1 MLQETGRNN
10 DLFVVAACLFLTNRG
25 VLGMIEIQN
34 ISKIYPGAKV
44 KALDDVS
51 LTIPSGEFFGL
62 LGPNGAGKT
71 TLISILSTLL
81 LPAEGQILIDGEVLS
96 RQRGD
101 IKRKLALITQHI
113 SLRNDMNLDQIMEL
127 QGRLYAMPKAEIR
140 QRSEDLLSFCGLLE
154 HRKKIVRKLSGGMKR
169 KLMLCRALLTSPEI
183 LILDEPTIGL
193 DPASRR
199 QMWDLLKTLNRQ
211 GMTILL
217 TTHYID
223 EAQYLCQRIAM
234 IEKGQVA
241 RLDTPAALIR
251 ELGEVAID
259 EFDGDHTKS
268 AFFNHKEAALE
279 YAATLENKFVLRNTT
294 LEDVFLHLVGHGLGG
309 KA

>member
-1 MLQETGRNN
+1 
-10 DLFVVAACLFLTNRG
+10 
-25 VLGMIEIQN
+25 MIEIQN
-34 ISKIYPGAKV
+34 ISKIYPGAKG

-81 LPAEGQILIDGEVLS
+81 LPAEGKILIDGEVLS
-96 RQRGD
+96 RKRSD
-101 IKRKLALITQHI
+101 IKGKLALITQHN

-127 QGRLYAMPKAEIR
+127 QGRLYAMPKAEIKK
-140 QRSEDLLSFCGLLE
+140 RSEELLAFCGLLE

-169 KLMLCRALLTSPEI
+169 KLMLCRALLTEPEI

-199 QMWDLLKTLNRQ
+199 QMWDLLKSLNRQ

-223 EAQYLCQRIAM
+223 EAQYLCQRIAL
-234 IEKGQVA
+234 IEKGKVA
-241 RLDTPAALIR
+241 RLDTPDALIQ

-268 AFFNHKEAALE
+268 AFFADKEAALQ
-279 YAATLENKFVLRNTT
+279 YASSLDNRFMLRNTT
-294 LEDVFLHLVGHGLGG
+294 LEDVFLNVVGHGLGG
-309 KA
+309 K

>member
-1 MLQETGRNN
+1 
-10 DLFVVAACLFLTNRG
+10 
-25 VLGMIEIQN
+25 MIEIQN
-34 ISKIYPGAKV
+34 ISKIYPGAKG

-96 RQRGD
+96 RKRSD
-101 IKRKLALITQHI
+101 IKGKLALITQHN

-127 QGRLYAMPKAEIR
+127 QGRLYAMPKAEIKK
-140 QRSEDLLSFCGLLE
+140 RSEELLAFCGLLE

-169 KLMLCRALLTSPEI
+169 KLMLCRALLTEPEI

-199 QMWDLLKTLNRQ
+199 QMWDLLKSLNRQ

-223 EAQYLCQRIAM
+223 EAQYLCQRIAL
-234 IEKGQVA
+234 IEKGKVA
-241 RLDTPAALIR
+241 RLDTPDALIQ

-268 AFFNHKEAALE
+268 AFFADKEAALQ
-279 YAATLENKFVLRNTT
+279 YASSLDNRFMLRNTT
-294 LEDVFLHLVGHGLGG
+294 LEDVFLNVVGHGLGG
-309 KA
+309 K

>member
-1 MLQETGRNN
+1 
-10 DLFVVAACLFLTNRG
+10 
-25 VLGMIEIQN
+25 MIEIQHV
-34 ISKIYPGAKV
+34 SKIYPQAKN

-51 LTIPSGEFFGL
+51 LTIESGEFFGL

-81 LPAEGQILIDGEVLS
+81 LPTEGEVRIGGEKLT
-96 RQRGD
+96 RQRQD
-101 IKRKLALITQHI
+101 IKRKLSLITQHN
-113 SLRNDMNLDQIMEL
+113 SLRGDMTLDEIMEL
-127 QGRLYAMPKAEIR
+127 HARLYFLDLKQARK
-140 QRSEDLLSFCGLLE
+140 RSEELLTFCGLVD
-154 HRKKIVRKLSGGMKR
+154 HRKKTVRKLSGGMKR
-169 KLMLCRALLTSPEI
+169 KLMLCRALLTEPEI

-199 QMWDLLKTLNRQ
+199 QMWDLLRTLNRQ

-223 EAQYLCQRIAM
+223 EAQNLCGRIAL

-241 RLDTPAALIR
+241 RLDTPTNLIC

-268 AFFNHKEAALE
+268 AFFAQKEDALA
-279 YAATLENKFVLRNTT
+279 YASRLENKFMLRSTT
-294 LEDVFLHLVGHGLGG
+294 LEDVFLNVVGRGLGV
-309 KA
+309 

>member
-1 MLQETGRNN
+1 
-10 DLFVVAACLFLTNRG
+10 
-25 VLGMIEIQN
+25 MIEIQH
-34 ISKIYPGAKV
+34 ISKIYPEAKN

-51 LTIPSGEFFGL
+51 LTIESGEFFGL

-81 LPAEGQILIDGEVLS
+81 LPTEGQVCIGGEVLT
-96 RQRGD
+96 RQRRD
-101 IKRKLALITQHI
+101 IKRKLALITQHN
-113 SLRNDMNLDQIMEL
+113 SLRGDMTLDQIMEL
-127 QGRLYAMPKAEIR
+127 QGRLYFMDIKYVR
-140 QRSEDLLSFCGLLE
+140 KRSEELLAFCGLLE
-154 HRKKIVRKLSGGMKR
+154 HRKKTVRKLSGGMKR
-169 KLMLCRALLTSPEI
+169 KLMLCRALLTEPEI

-199 QMWDLLKTLNRQ
+199 QMWDLLRTLNRQ

-223 EAQYLCQRIAM
+223 EAQYLCNRIAL
-234 IEKGQVA
+234 IEKGHVA
-241 RLDTPAALIR
+241 RLETPGELIR

-268 AFFNHKEAALE
+268 AFFSDKETALA
-279 YAATLENKFVLRNTT
+279 YAAGLENKFMVRSTT
-294 LEDVFLHLVGHGLGG
+294 LEDVFLNVVGHGLG
-309 KA
+309 AN

>member
-1 MLQETGRNN
+1 
-10 DLFVVAACLFLTNRG
+10 
-25 VLGMIEIQN
+25 MIEIQN
-34 ISKIYPGAKV
+34 ISKIYPGAKG
-44 KALDDVS
+44 KALDNVS

-96 RQRGD
+96 RKRGD
-101 IKRKLALITQHI
+101 IKGKLALITQHN

-127 QGRLYAMPKAEIR
+127 QGRLYAMPRAEIKK
-140 QRSEDLLSFCGLLE
+140 RSEELLAFCGLLE

-199 QMWDLLKTLNRQ
+199 QMWDLLKSLNRQ

-223 EAQYLCQRIAM
+223 EAQYLCQRIAL
-234 IEKGQVA
+234 IEKGKVA
-241 RLDTPAALIR
+241 RLDTPVALIR

-268 AFFNHKEAALE
+268 AFFPAKEQALE
-279 YAATLENKFVLRNTT
+279 YAATLDNKFMLRNTT
-294 LEDVFLHLVGHGLGG
+294 LEDVFLNVVGHGLGG
-309 KA
+309 K

>member
-1 MLQETGRNN
+1 
-10 DLFVVAACLFLTNRG
+10 
-25 VLGMIEIQN
+25 MIEIDN
-34 ISKIYPGAKV
+34 ISKVYPNAKV
-44 KALDDVS
+44 KALDGVS
-51 LTIPSGEFFGL
+51 LTIHSGEFFGL

-81 LPAEGQILIDGEVLS
+81 LPSEGEIRIDGQVLS

-101 IKRKLALITQHI
+101 IKRKLSLITQHN
-113 SLRNDMNLDQIMEL
+113 SLRNDMTLNQIMEL
-127 QGRLYAMPKAEIR
+127 QGRLYAIPKDVIR
-140 QRSEDLLSFCGLLE
+140 QKSEELLSFCGLLE

-169 KLMLCRALLTSPEI
+169 KLMLCRALLTQPEI

-199 QMWDLLKTLNRQ
+199 QMWDLLKSLNRQ

-223 EAQYLCQRIAM
+223 EAQYLCQRIGL
-234 IEKGQVA
+234 IDKGKAV
-241 RLDTPAALIR
+241 RLAAPEELIR

-259 EFDGDHTKS
+259 EFDGDRTVS
-268 AFFNHKEAALE
+268 SFFPDKDAALSF
-279 YAATLENKFVLRNTT
+279 ASGLQNKFVLRSTT
-294 LEDVFLHLVGHGLGG
+294 LEDVFLNVVGTGLGVKG
-309 KA
+309 

>member
-1 MLQETGRNN
+1 
-10 DLFVVAACLFLTNRG
+10 
-25 VLGMIEIQN
+25 MIEIQN
-34 ISKIYPGAKV
+34 VSKVYPGAKV
-44 KALDDVS
+44 KAVDGVS

-71 TLISILSTLL
+71 TMISMLSTLL
-81 LPAEGQILIDGEVLS
+81 IPNEGQILIDGEVLD

-101 IKRKLALITQHI
+101 IKRKLSLITQHN
-113 SLRNDMNLDQIMEL
+113 SLRNDMTLDQIMEL
-127 QGRLYAMPKAEIR
+127 QGRLYAMPRAEIKR
-140 QRSEDLLSFCGLLE
+140 RSEELLSFCGLLE

-169 KLMLCRALLTSPEI
+169 KLMLCRALLTEPEI

-223 EAQYLCQRIAM
+223 EAQYLCQRIAL
-234 IEKGQVA
+234 IEQGKVA
-241 RLDTPAALIR
+241 RLDTPDALIR

-259 EFDGDHTKS
+259 KFDGDHTKS
-268 AFFNHKEAALE
+268 AFFAQKEDALR
-279 YAATLENKFVLRNTT
+279 YAAGLQNKFVLRNTT
-294 LEDVFLHLVGHGLGG
+294 LEDVFLNVAGRGLEG
-309 KA
+309 K

>member
-1 MLQETGRNN
+1 
-10 DLFVVAACLFLTNRG
+10 
-25 VLGMIEIQN
+25 MIEIQN
-34 ISKIYPGAKV
+34 VSKVYPGAKV
-44 KALDDVS
+44 KAVDGVS

-71 TLISILSTLL
+71 TMIGMLSTLL
-81 LPAEGQILIDGEVLS
+81 IPNEGQILIDGEVLD

-101 IKRKLALITQHI
+101 IKRKLSLITQHN
-113 SLRNDMNLDQIMEL
+113 SLRNDMTLDQIMEL
-127 QGRLYAMPKAEIR
+127 QGRLYAMPKAEIKHR
-140 QRSEDLLSFCGLLE
+140 TEELLSFCGLLE

-169 KLMLCRALLTSPEI
+169 KLMLCRALLTEPEI

-223 EAQYLCQRIAM
+223 EAQYLCQRIAL
-234 IEKGQVA
+234 IEQGKVA
-241 RLDTPAALIR
+241 RLDTPDALIR

-268 AFFNHKEAALE
+268 AFFAQKEDALH
-279 YAATLENKFVLRNTT
+279 YAAGLHNKFVLRNTT
-294 LEDVFLHLVGHGLGG
+294 LEDVFLNVAGRGLEG
-309 KA
+309 K

>member
-1 MLQETGRNN
+1 
-10 DLFVVAACLFLTNRG
+10 
-25 VLGMIEIQN
+25 MIEIQN
-34 ISKIYPGAKV
+34 ISKIYPGAKG

-96 RQRGD
+96 RKRGD
-101 IKRKLALITQHI
+101 IKRKLALITQHN

-127 QGRLYAMPKAEIR
+127 QGRLYAMPRGEIKSK
-140 QRSEDLLSFCGLLE
+140 SEELLAFCGLLE

-169 KLMLCRALLTSPEI
+169 KLMLCRALLTEPEI

-223 EAQYLCQRIAM
+223 EAQYLCQRIAL
-234 IEKGQVA
+234 IEQGKVA
-241 RLDTPAALIR
+241 RLDTPDALIR

-268 AFFNHKEAALE
+268 AFFTDKESALQ
-279 YAATLENKFVLRNTT
+279 YASSLDNRFMLRNTT
-294 LEDVFLHLVGHGLGG
+294 LEDVFLNVVGHGLGG
-309 KA
+309 K

>member
-1 MLQETGRNN
+1 
-10 DLFVVAACLFLTNRG
+10 
-25 VLGMIEIQN
+25 MIEIQN

-81 LPAEGQILIDGEVLS
+81 LPVEGQILIDGEVLS
-96 RQRGD
+96 RKRGD
-101 IKRKLALITQHI
+101 IKGKLALITQHN

-127 QGRLYAMPKAEIR
+127 QGRLYAMPKAEIKK
-140 QRSEDLLSFCGLLE
+140 RSEELLAFCGLLE

-199 QMWDLLKTLNRQ
+199 QMWDLLKSLNRQ

-223 EAQYLCQRIAM
+223 EAQYLCQRIAL
-234 IEKGQVA
+234 IEKGKVA
-241 RLDTPAALIR
+241 RLDTPDALIQ

-268 AFFNHKEAALE
+268 SFFVDKEAALQ
-279 YAATLENKFVLRNTT
+279 YASSLDNRFMLRNTT
-294 LEDVFLHLVGHGLGG
+294 LEDVFLNVVGHGLGG
-309 KA
+309 K

>member
-1 MLQETGRNN
+1 
-10 DLFVVAACLFLTNRG
+10 
-25 VLGMIEIQN
+25 MIEIQN

-44 KALDDVS
+44 KAVDGVS

-71 TLISILSTLL
+71 TMISMLSTLL
-81 LPAEGQILIDGEVLS
+81 IPNEGQILIDGEVLD

-101 IKRKLALITQHI
+101 IKRKLSLITQHN
-113 SLRNDMNLDQIMEL
+113 SLRNDMTLDQIMEL
-127 QGRLYAMPKAEIR
+127 QGRLYTMPKAEIKR
-140 QRSEDLLSFCGLLE
+140 RSEELLSFCGLLE

-169 KLMLCRALLTSPEI
+169 KLMLCRALLTEPAI

-223 EAQYLCQRIAM
+223 EAQYLCQRIAL
-234 IEKGQVA
+234 IEQGKVA
-241 RLDTPAALIR
+241 RLDTPDALIR

-268 AFFNHKEAALE
+268 AFFAQKEDALR
-279 YAATLENKFVLRNTT
+279 YAAGLQNKFVLRNTT
-294 LEDVFLHLVGHGLGG
+294 LEDVFLNVAGRGLEG
-309 KA
+309 K

>member
-1 MLQETGRNN
+1 
-10 DLFVVAACLFLTNRG
+10 
-25 VLGMIEIQN
+25 MIEIKN
-34 ISKIYPGAKV
+34 VSKRYPQAKSN
-44 KALDDVS
+44 ALDGVT

-81 LPAEGQILIDGEVLS
+81 LPTTGEVCIDGETLT

-101 IKRKLALITQHI
+101 IKRKLALITQHN

-127 QGRLYAMPKAEIR
+127 QGRLYAIPREEIR
-140 QRSEDLLSFCGLLE
+140 RKSEDLLRFCGLLE

-169 KLMLCRALLTSPEI
+169 KLMLCRALLTDPEI

-199 QMWDLLKTLNRQ
+199 QIWDLLRSLNQQ
-211 GMTILL
+211 GLTILL

-223 EAQYLCQRIAM
+223 EAQTLCQRIAL
-234 IEKGQVA
+234 IDQGKVA
-241 RLDTPAALIR
+241 RLATPDALIH
-251 ELGEVAID
+251 ELGEVALD
-259 EFDGDHTKS
+259 VFDGSHNHSHFFPEKTS
-268 AFFNHKEAALE
+268 ALD
-279 YAATLENKFVLRNTT
+279 YAATLESKFVIRSTT
-294 LEDVFLHLVGHGLGG
+294 LEDVFLNVVGKRLEG
-309 KA
+309 K